1 VRFVFLVL
9 TVVTGSFALQSC
21 WDGVG
26 RVVAV
31 GDVHGDYGQFIKI
44 LEAAGLVDDSMNWTG
59 GKTHLVQIGD
69 VLDRS
74 PDSRAVM
81 DLLISLEQQAP
92 LYGGYVHCLLG
103 NHEIMLMKTDLR
115 YVHPGEIES
124 YGGLKEMVRALRPTG
139 EYGSWLAGHN
149 TVIRINNA
157 LFVHAGI
164 SADFSGFTADS
175 INSMVRREIS
185 NNLSNPSGV
194 LSSTGPVWYRGLA
207 LDRGSDVQRAL
218 EETLSV
224 NSADIIV
231 IGHTVTIEGIT
242 ARFSGRVVMIDAGM
256 SDCYGGTAQYL
267 ELDSKGYKVCF
278 PSRPQGAAVQCRFS
292 DKFPDFQLASWLSA
306 ALYPSAIISSAR

>member
-1 VRFVFLVL
+1 VKYILL
-9 TVVTGSFALQSC
+9 LLAAVTGSFALQSC

-31 GDVHGDYGQFIKI
+31 GDVHGDYGQFVKI
-44 LEAAGLVDDSMNWTG
+44 LEGAGLVDDQLNWTG

-69 VLDRS
+69 VLDRG

-92 LYGGYVHCLLG
+92 LQGGYVHFLLG
-103 NHEIMLMKTDLR
+103 NHEVMLMKADLR

-124 YGGLKEMVRALRPTG
+124 YGGLKEMVRALRPDG

-157 LFVHAGI
+157 LFVHGGI
-164 SADFSGFTADS
+164 SADFASFTADS

-185 NNLSNPSGV
+185 GHWSNPSGV

-207 LDRGSDVQRAL
+207 LDRGSDVERAL
-218 EETLSV
+218 EETLAV

-242 ARFSGRVVMIDAGM
+242 ARFSGRVIMIDAGM
-256 SDCYGGTAQYL
+256 SECYGGAAQFL
-267 ELDSKGYKVCF
+267 EINSEGYKVF
-278 PSRPQGAAVQCRFS
+278 R
-292 DKFPDFQLASWLSA
+292 L
-306 ALYPSAIISSAR
+306 

>member
-1 VRFVFLVL
+1 MRYILFVF
-9 TVVTGSFALQSC
+9 TIVTGSYAVQC
-21 WDGVG
+21 YWDGVG

-31 GDVHGDYGQFIKI
+31 GDVHGDLGQFVKI
-44 LEAAGLVDDSMNWTG
+44 LEDAGIVDDEMNWIG

-69 VLDRS
+69 VLDRG

-92 LYGGYVHCLLG
+92 LQGGCVHFLLG

-115 YVHPGEIES
+115 YVHPGEIDS
-124 YGGLKEMVRALRPTG
+124 YGGLKEMVRALRPGG

-164 SADFSGFTADS
+164 SADFASFTADS

-185 NNLSNPSGV
+185 SNWSNPSGV

-207 LDRGSDVQRAL
+207 QDRGSEVTEVL
-218 EETLSV
+218 EEALAV

-242 ARFSGRVVMIDAGM
+242 TRFSGRVVMIDAGM
-256 SDCYGGTAQYL
+256 SECYGGTAQYL
-267 ELDSKGYKVCF
+267 ELDSKGYKVC
-278 PSRPQGAAVQCRFS
+278 
-292 DKFPDFQLASWLSA
+292 LL
-306 ALYPSAIISSAR
+306 